1 MRLPALTDTIVAVS
15 TGWQPAPLGIV
26 RLSGPESFRLV
37 ARLGITVP
45 DLCDRRSFWTEGR
58 ACLGGEVSC
67 PVTVF
72 WFPGPHSYTGDDL
85 VELHTIGCLPLLTA
99 LRDRLAEW
107 GARLALPGEFTARAF
122 QRRKLDAAGVER
134 VLNLLRV
141 QDDAAA
147 RELRR
152 RQRDSHRA
160 TVSRVVDELTD
171 LLARIEAGIDFVE
184 EEDIRFVSPAEVCA
198 TLDRLAAEMESC
210 LRGSADPHAG
220 LPHVLVAGLANA
232 GKSTL
237 FNRLAGTER
246 ALTSPIEGTTRD
258 VLSAR
263 VELDGCTLVL
273 QDCAGFGTGGGCAD
287 EAARAAAQATL
298 RQADVILWLH
308 AADMPWQS
316 MEVELCRELP
326 VERMILVRNKI
337 DLATAGPRS
346 DEPTWF
352 TAALDVSAL
361 RGDGLDELRARLGRL
376 LGEWGVA
383 EPQTDGTPAMREA
396 LEALR
401 RARALSYVSAHDL
414 TSPELISLELRL
426 ARSALVD
433 WSARTLDEAI
443 LDRIYTEF
451 CVGK

>member
-1 MRLPALTDTIVAVS
+1 MRLPVLTDTIVAVS

-37 ARLGITVP
+37 ARLGIAVP
-45 DLCDRRSFWTEGR
+45 NLSDRRPRWTQGR
-58 ACLGGEVSC
+58 VCLQGDVRC

-99 LRDRLAEW
+99 LRDRLLEW
-107 GARLALPGEFTARAF
+107 GAQPALPGEFTARAF

-141 QDDAAA
+141 QEEATGRAT
-147 RELRR
+147 RR
-152 RQRDSHRA
+152 RRRDSRNE
-160 TVSRVVDELTD
+160 TVSRVADELTD

-184 EEDIRFVSPAEVCA
+184 EEDIRFVSPAEVR
-198 TLDRLAAEMESC
+198 TILDRLAVALETC
-210 LRGSADPHAG
+210 LRASVDRHAG

-237 FNRLAGTER
+237 FNRLVGTER
-246 ALTSPIEGTTRD
+246 ALTSSVEGTTRD
-258 VLSAR
+258 VLSTR
-263 VELDGCTLVL
+263 IELGGCAAVL
-273 QDCAGFGTGGGCAD
+273 QDCAGFGTGG
-287 EAARAAAQATL
+287 RRAAQAARDAAQAAL
-298 RQADVILWLH
+298 GQADVILWLH
-308 AADMPWQS
+308 AADMPWLAA
-316 MEVELCRELP
+316 EVELCRELP
-326 VERMILVRNKI
+326 VERVILVRSKI
-337 DLATAGPRS
+337 DLATPGRRL
-346 DEPTWF
+346 DEPTSF

-376 LGEWGVA
+376 LGELGVV
-383 EPQTDGTPAMREA
+383 EPSTDGTPAVREA

-401 RARALSYVSAHDL
+401 RARALVCMSAREL
-414 TSPELISLELRL
+414 ASPELVALELRI
-426 ARSALVD
+426 ARGALVD
-433 WSARTLDEAI
+433 WSSGTVDEAI
-443 LDRIYTEF
+443 LDRIYAEF

>member
-1 MRLPALTDTIVAVS
+1 
-15 TGWQPAPLGIV
+15 
-26 RLSGPESFRLV
+26 
-37 ARLGITVP
+37 
-45 DLCDRRSFWTEGR
+45 
-58 ACLGGEVSC
+58 
-67 PVTVF
+67 
-72 WFPGPHSYTGDDL
+72 
-85 VELHTIGCLPLLTA
+85 
-99 LRDRLAEW
+99 
-107 GARLALPGEFTARAF
+107 
-122 QRRKLDAAGVER
+122 
-134 VLNLLRV
+134 
-141 QDDAAA
+141 
-147 RELRR
+147 
-152 RQRDSHRA
+152 
-160 TVSRVVDELTD
+160 
-171 LLARIEAGIDFVE
+171 
-184 EEDIRFVSPAEVCA
+184 
-198 TLDRLAAEMESC
+198 
-210 LRGSADPHAG
+210 
-220 LPHVLVAGLANA
+220 
-232 GKSTL
+232 
-237 FNRLAGTER
+237 
-246 ALTSPIEGTTRD
+246 
-258 VLSAR
+258 
-263 VELDGCTLVL
+263 
-273 QDCAGFGTGGGCAD
+273 
-287 EAARAAAQATL
+287 
-298 RQADVILWLH
+298 VILWLH